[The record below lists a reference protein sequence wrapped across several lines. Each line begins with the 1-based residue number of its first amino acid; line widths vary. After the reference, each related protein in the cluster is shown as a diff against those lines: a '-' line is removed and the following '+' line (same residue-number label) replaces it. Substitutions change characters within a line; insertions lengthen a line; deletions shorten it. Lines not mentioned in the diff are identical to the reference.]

1 MEEENAKVSD
11 STVWHYA
18 CRPKKELGIGKE
30 RFLDLVRAPG
40 EARADFGEANF
51 YVMGVRRLSN
61 FVLTFP
67 FSNVGLA
74 QVFPGENAE
83 CVWQALKDI
92 FEFIGGVPA
101 CIVFDN
107 AAGVGRRVGDKVRA
121 AGLFAA
127 HYRFAFS
134 FCNPNAGHEKGSV
147 ENKVGFIRRNLFVPV
162 PSFDTGR
169 RFNKSL
175 LDRCMA
181 LSEKDHW
188 ARGEEERAL
197 FIEDKVALIGLP
209 LASLRRGVLRGP
221 QDRQARPRAAG
232 VEPHLLGGAGAGA
245 DGGRLRPARAGGVH
259 RRRGGSRAPTGAF
272 PPAPAIQRTSWPC
285 SPGSPARGATAR

>member
-1 MEEENAKVSD
+1 M
-11 STVWHYA
+11 
-18 CRPKKELGIGKE
+18 
-30 RFLDLVRAPG
+30 
-40 EARADFGEANF
+40 
-51 YVMGVRRLSN
+51 MGVRRLSN

-285 SPGSPARGATAR
+285 SPGSPTRGATAR

>member
-30 RFLDLVRAPG
+30 RFLDLVWAPR

-121 AGLFAA
+121 AV
-127 HYRFAFS
+127 S
-134 FCNPNAGHEKGSV
+134 
-147 ENKVGFIRRNLFVPV
+147 
-162 PSFDTGR
+162 
-169 RFNKSL
+169 
-175 LDRCMA
+175 
-181 LSEKDHW
+181 
-188 ARGEEERAL
+188 ARL
-197 FIEDKVALIGLP
+197 N
-209 LASLRRGVLRGP
+209 
-221 QDRQARPRAAG
+221 
-232 VEPHLLGGAGAGA
+232 
-245 DGGRLRPARAGGVH
+245 
-259 RRRGGSRAPTGAF
+259 
-272 PPAPAIQRTSWPC
+272 
-285 SPGSPARGATAR
+285 

>member
-30 RFLDLVRAPG
+30 RFLDLVWAPG

-107 AAGVGRRVGDKVRA
+107 AAGVGRRVGDKV
-121 AGLFAA
+121 
-127 HYRFAFS
+127 S
-134 FCNPNAGHEKGSV
+134 
-147 ENKVGFIRRNLFVPV
+147 RR
-162 PSFDTGR
+162 T
-169 RFNKSL
+169 
-175 LDRCMA
+175 
-181 LSEKDHW
+181 
-188 ARGEEERAL
+188 
-197 FIEDKVALIGLP
+197 
-209 LASLRRGVLRGP
+209 LRRPLQVRVLVLQPKCRAREGVRRE
-221 QDRQARPRAAG
+221 Q
-232 VEPHLLGGAGAGA
+232 
-245 DGGRLRPARAGGVH
+245 GGVH
-259 RRRGGSRAPTGAF
+259 QAQPVRARAVLRHGQTLQQEPARPVHGAVREGSLGKGRGGACPVHRGQGGAYRPPPRVPSTWCVTRSARPTSSAACGWSRT
-272 PPAPAIQRTSWPC
+272 TSTRWRR
-285 SPGSPARGATAR
+285 SWR

>member
-30 RFLDLVRAPG
+30 RFLDLVWAPG

-147 ENKVGFIRRNLFVPV
+147 ENKV
-162 PSFDTGR
+162 
-169 RFNKSL
+169 
-175 LDRCMA
+175 
-181 LSEKDHW
+181 
-188 ARGEEERAL
+188 
-197 FIEDKVALIGLP
+197 ALIGLP